1 LTESGDSS
9 KQKAALLKS
18 RSLKRDCPRRARMA
32 FFICSESIE
41 EEFDS
46 TRTFRKPEN
55 LEVNDGY
62 E

>member
-1 LTESGDSS
+1 
-9 KQKAALLKS
+9 
-18 RSLKRDCPRRARMA
+18 MA